1 MCLIYEVGMVLVFIV
16 VEFVEED
23 MWCLLFINI
32 NVWLVFIFCRL
43 RIFRL
48 VVLIN
53 WFELFNEN
61 VFVSEGSLLSILL
74 MFIVFELRSDLLEM
88 VVIGD
93 GVIVFWWEIW
103 ELVIWIFLMLVF
115 LFVEFCVR
123 MLFEVNVIFFV
134 NVNWIV
140 VVIFFM
146 DCF

>member
-1 MCLIYEVGMVLVFIV
+1 MCLIYEVGMVLVLIV

-32 NVWLVFIFCRL
+32 NVWLVFILCRL

-123 MLFEVNVIFFV
+123 MLFEVNVIFLV